1 MWEGTVDAL
10 RATLERVGAEVIEG
24 PVPRT
29 GGRDGGTATG
39 TSHYIRDPD
48 DNLLEFIIY

>member
-1 MWEGTVDAL
+1 MQE
-10 RATLERVGAEVIEG
+10 TLAAAGAEVIVG

-29 GGRDGGTATG
+29 GGRDGGTADG
-39 TSHYIRDPD
+39 ISHYIRDPD